1 MNYYEHTFIA
11 KQDLTSKDINS
22 LKDKYAEII
31 KTTEGK
37 VHKIE
42 EWGLLNFARK
52 LKNHNKGYYVH
63 YKFEGSGKTL
73 DEIKKK
79 INIDDKILK
88 YFKIKYKKL
97 DLKNEYFKKKE

>member
-31 KTTEGK
+31 KTAEGK

-52 LKNHNKGYYVH
+52 LKNHNSSVALSLRGALVILP
-63 YKFEGSGKTL
+63 FTFRGSGSL
-73 DEIKKK
+73 VIV
-79 INIDDKILK
+79 ILSG
-88 YFKIKYKKL
+88 IL
-97 DLKNEYFKKKE
+97 